1 MSLGVLLAVGT
12 ADFEGRLLS
21 AADSPGLHVAR
32 RCLDVAD
39 LLATAGSRQAQVAVV
54 ATTLPGLDADIVA
67 RLRAEQLLV
76 IGVAVDLA
84 GSDGAWLTGIGV
96 DFVVAVDDIESLEA
110 ATRVQVDRGGR
121 PADPADLAGEP
132 PVDTAQLPDLDV
144 APGDVLSVW
153 GPAGAP
159 GRTTVALGL
168 ASELAEAG
176 SDVLLVDADVYGG
189 SVGQMLGLLDEA
201 SGLLA
206 AARAANTGRMTTET
220 LAGLARTVSPNFR
233 VLTGLPR
240 ADRWTELRPAL
251 LRTVIDAARGLCDI
265 TVVDCGFSIELDEE
279 VSYDTTAPRRNGAT
293 VTALEVADVI
303 VVVGRADPVGL
314 GRLVRA
320 MSELES
326 LVPGAAT
333 EVVVN
338 RMRSSLGWS
347 AADVTGMLQRSMSAQ
362 TAAVLPDDQSA
373 ADRCVVLGKTLAECA
388 RDSKLRKSLRGL
400 SDAVAARLREVTGSV
415 LAVR

>member
-12 ADFEGRLLS
+12 ADFEGRLLA

-54 ATTLPGLDADIVA
+54 AATLPGLDADIVA

-76 IGVAVDLA
+76 LGVAADPA
-84 GSDGAWLTGIGV
+84 GADGPWLTGIGV
-96 DFVVAVDDIESLEA
+96 DVVVAVDDLESLEA
-110 ATRVQVDRGGR
+110 ATRVQVDRGV
-121 PADPADLAGEP
+121 AVTEAAGEP
-132 PVDTAQLPDLDV
+132 LVGDGYAGSLDG
-144 APGDVLSVW
+144 AAGGLLSVW
-153 GPAGAP
+153 GPAGSP

-176 SDVLLVDADVYGG
+176 ADVLLVDADVYGG
-189 SVGQMLGLLDEA
+189 SVGQTLGLLDEA

-206 AARAANTGRMTTET
+206 AARAANTGRLTTET
-220 LAGLARTVSPNFR
+220 LAGLARTVAPNLR

-251 LRTVIDAARGLCDI
+251 FRTVIDAARGLCDV

-293 VTALEVADVI
+293 VTALELADVI
-303 VVVGRADPVGL
+303 VVVGRADPIGL
-314 GRLVRA
+314 ARLVRA
-320 MSELES
+320 LSELEA
-326 LVPGAAT
+326 LVPAAT
-333 EVVVN
+333 TEIVVN

-347 AADVTGMLQRSMSAQ
+347 AADVTGMLQRSTPAQ
-362 TAAVLPDDQSA
+362 TVTVLPDDQSA
-373 ADRCVVLGKTLAECA
+373 ADRCVVLGKTLTECA
-388 RDSKLRKSLRGL
+388 GDSKLRKSLRGL
-400 SDAVAARLREVTGSV
+400 TDVVSTRLREATDSL